1 MFTLLSSWAEEKEY
15 KTGHNEKK
23 ELKSILTNT
32 IRGYI
37 LCVVRYGMGVYER
50 GTVFNRVRKVAKRIV
65 NIRFNRVKQVPCVA
79 ANIRFDLS
87 QKNRR
92 DPMENK
98 KDKITEVSEK
108 KEDAAVQESCCCQ
121 CSHKTK
127 ERSEKEYRD
136 LMNRLKRI
144 EGQVRGIQGML
155 EKDAYCTDILVQVAA
170 VNAALNSFNRV
181 LLTNHLH
188 TCVAENVRAG
198 NDEVLDELAG
208 VLQKLMK

>member
-1 MFTLLSSWAEEKEY
+1 MEKETVQNKDTAQ
-15 KTGHNEKK
+15 KT
-23 ELKSILTNT
+23 
-32 IRGYI
+32 
-37 LCVVRYGMGVYER
+37 
-50 GTVFNRVRKVAKRIV
+50 A
-65 NIRFNRVKQVPCVA
+65 Q
-79 ANIRFDLS
+79 
-87 QKNRR
+87 
-92 DPMENK
+92 
-98 KDKITEVSEK
+98 TEDV
-108 KEDAAVQESCCCQ
+108 CCCQ

-127 ERSEKEYRD
+127 ERSQKEYRD

-198 NDEVLDELAG
+198 NDEVLDELAS

>member
-1 MFTLLSSWAEEKEY
+1 MFALLSSWAEEKEY

-50 GTVFNRVRKVAKRIV
+50 GTVFNRVR
-65 NIRFNRVKQVPCVA
+65 QVPCVA

-144 EGQVRGIQGML
+144 EGQVRGVQGML

>member
-1 MFTLLSSWAEEKEY
+1 
-15 KTGHNEKK
+15 
-23 ELKSILTNT
+23 
-32 IRGYI
+32 
-37 LCVVRYGMGVYER
+37 
-50 GTVFNRVRKVAKRIV
+50 
-65 NIRFNRVKQVPCVA
+65 
-79 ANIRFDLS
+79 
-87 QKNRR
+87 
-92 DPMENK
+92 MENK

-108 KEDAAVQESCCCQ
+108 KEDAAVQESCCFQ